1 MKVELT
7 DPQLLSVR
15 YIKVDAGVR
24 YWEDTEV
31 NGEDDIDFYESKGV
45 GTPKIP
51 CAVQVKA
58 KTTSCIYSD
67 HYRWQPI
74 IDVNTGNIV
83 NWEKGV
89 NAIVHY
95 KVCDDG
101 TYSLLDK
108 NRKEII
114 SVDSYVPEVLC
125 PKGGGYGD
133 YIIMTVDKD
142 GFIKDWHC
150 SKEDLTA
157 IIENRF

>member
-1 MKVELT
+1 MKVELIES
-7 DPQLLSVR
+7 QLFDVR
-15 YIKVDAGVR
+15 YIKADAGVR
-24 YWEDTEV
+24 YWEDAEV
-31 NGEDDIDFYESKGV
+31 NGENDIDFYESKGG

-51 CAVQVKA
+51 CAVKVKD
-58 KTTSCIYSD
+58 KPTTCIYSD

-89 NAIVHY
+89 KAIVHY

-101 TYSLLDK
+101 KYSLLDK

-114 SVDSYVPEVLC
+114 SIDSYVPEVLC
-125 PKGGGYGD
+125 PNNEGHGD
-133 YIIMTVDKD
+133 YIIMIVDQD

-150 SKEDLTA
+150 SKDDLIA
-157 IIENRF
+157 IIENGF

>member
-7 DPQLLSVR
+7 DSQLLSVR

-51 CAVQVKA
+51 FAVQVKA
-58 KTTSCIYSD
+58 KPTSCIYSD

-74 IDVNTGNIV
+74 IDVNTGTIV

-89 NAIVHY
+89 KAIVHY
-95 KVCDDG
+95 KVCDNG
-101 TYSLLDK
+101 KYSLLDK

-114 SVDSYVPEVLC
+114 SVDSYVPKVLC
-125 PKGGGYGD
+125 PKEEGYGD
-133 YIIMTVDKD
+133 YIIMTVDND

-150 SKEDLTA
+150 SKDDLTV